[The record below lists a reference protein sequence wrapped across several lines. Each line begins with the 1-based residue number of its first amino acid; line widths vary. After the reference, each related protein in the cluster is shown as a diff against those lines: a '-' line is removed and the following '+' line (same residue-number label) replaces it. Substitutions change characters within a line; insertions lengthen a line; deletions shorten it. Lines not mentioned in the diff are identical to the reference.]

1 VNALRRALAATL
13 AITAL
18 AACTTVGPNYK
29 IPQAA
34 AVKAPA
40 AQGPFLGAAIPS
52 VSQGPVP
59 DDWWRLY
66 DDPVLN
72 DLVQAALA
80 ANTDIRVA
88 AANLARAQAA
98 IDEVRAARG
107 VNGGAHF
114 AIDHGQVSGEEHL
127 IDKQLPVETTAD
139 LGFGISYDLDLFGKL
154 RRASE
159 AAKANAEASQAG
171 LDLARVNV
179 AAAVAAAYVDA
190 CAAGED
196 LAVAQRTIAL
206 QETDLTVTQR
216 LVSAGR
222 SAAVDLT
229 RARALLAQARSE
241 APVFEARRRAD
252 LFSLAALT
260 GRPPAEFPKAVA
272 HCAEPP
278 RLRQPIP
285 VGEGA
290 GLLARRPDVREA
302 ERTLA
307 ASTARIGV
315 AVAELYPDVT
325 IGFSAGSSG
334 LLSDLGKAATNY
346 WGLGSLISWK
356 FPTGGAQARIR
367 ESGADADG
375 ALARFDGVV
384 LNALR
389 ETETNMTNYAHDL
402 DRNAQLREA
411 RDQAA
416 LAHEQVQQLYRAGR
430 KPFLD
435 ALDAERTLA
444 QTEAALARSNGQVAG
459 DQVKLFLALGGG
471 WRQAPPPK
479 VVPATDRSPSLRAEA
494 SPHPAANP

>member
-1 VNALRRALAATL
+1 MSVIGRTL
-13 AITAL
+13 AVSAALIAL

-29 IPQAA
+29 VPDAA

-40 AQGPFLGAAIPS
+40 AQGAFLGADTAA
-52 VSQGPVP
+52 VSQADVP

-66 DDPVLN
+66 DEPTLDE
-72 DLVQAALA
+72 LVQTALA

-88 AANLARAQAA
+88 AANLARARAA
-98 IDEVRAARG
+98 VDEVRAARG
-107 VNGGAHF
+107 VNGSAHF
-114 AIDHGQVSGEEHL
+114 AVDHGQMSGEAHL
-127 IDKQLPVETTAD
+127 IDKQLPVETTGD
-139 LGFGISYDLDLFGKL
+139 LGFGVSYDLDLFGKL
-154 RRASE
+154 KRASE
-159 AAKANAEASQAG
+159 AAKADAEASQAG

-196 LAVAQRTIAL
+196 LAVAKRTIAL
-206 QETDLTVTQR
+206 QETDLAVTER
-216 LVSAGR
+216 LVNAGR
-222 SAAVDLT
+222 SGAVDLT

-241 APVFEARRRAD
+241 PPSFEARRRAD

-272 HCAEPP
+272 DCAEPP
-278 RLRQPIP
+278 RLRQPLP
-285 VGEGA
+285 VGEGGA
-290 GLLARRPDVREA
+290 ALLARRPDVREA
-302 ERTLA
+302 ERSLA
-307 ASTARIGV
+307 AATARIGV

-325 IGFSAGSSG
+325 IGMSGGSSG
-334 LLSDLGKAATNY
+334 LLSDLGKAAANY
-346 WGLGSLISWK
+346 WGVGSLISWQ

-367 ESGADADG
+367 GSGAAADG

-389 ETETNMTNYAHDL
+389 ETETGLTTYAHDL
-402 DRNAQLREA
+402 DRNAELRQA

-416 LAHEQVQQLYRAGR
+416 IAHQQVQQLYRAGR
-430 KPFLD
+430 RPFLD

-444 QTEAALARSNGQVAG
+444 QAEAALAQSNGQVAG

-479 VVPATDRSPSLRAEA
+479 VIPASDRSPSR
-494 SPHPAANP
+494 